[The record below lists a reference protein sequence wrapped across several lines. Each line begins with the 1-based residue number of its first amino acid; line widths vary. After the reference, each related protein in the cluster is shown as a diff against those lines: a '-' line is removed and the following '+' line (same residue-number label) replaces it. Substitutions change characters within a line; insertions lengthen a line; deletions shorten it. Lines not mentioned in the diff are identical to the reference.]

1 MSNNISIVIPAYNR
15 VIELAEL
22 FDSILLQSTYP
33 DSVIICEDVSPEREN
48 IKALCDSYHERFTNV
63 GIEFRLVFNEVN
75 LGYDKNLRKCIHLA
89 NTEWAL
95 LMGNDDVLLPNCIQT
110 IKNFVSK
117 SEFNSVKL
125 ISRTFFRFNNSISA
139 PLGKSSLFEH
149 DCIIDKKMSPK
160 YIFRSAG
167 FVGGLIVNTAFAKAY
182 ETEQYDGSLYY
193 QIYLSALAYCNNG
206 IGYIATPIIGGRAD
220 NPPMF
225 GQSADDSDVHIP
237 GSYSAKGRAKMWK
250 GVLDIAT
257 DIGNLYNIDLY
268 GPIQYELSVRQAFH
282 IFEMNAGQNHDKLK
296 ELRIELSKL
305 CLFNHPFPVALYML
319 NIVFGKKAKGIYSLA
334 RKFMQQ

>member
-1 MSNNISIVIPAYNR
+1 MSNSISVVIPAYNR
-15 VIELAEL
+15 TNELAEL
-22 FDSILLQSTYP
+22 FDSVLVQSVYP
-33 DSVIICEDVSPEREN
+33 DSVIVCEDLSLERN
-48 IKALCDSYHERFTNV
+48 DIIALCDSYHERFTHE
-63 GIEFRLVFNEVN
+63 GIELKLILNDIN

-95 LMGNDDVLLPNCIQT
+95 LMGNDDILLPNCIQT
-110 IKNFVSK
+110 IKNFLSK
-117 SEFNSVKL
+117 PDFGSVKL
-125 ISRTFFRFNNSISA
+125 ISRTFFRFNNSIST

-149 DCIIDKKMSPK
+149 DCIIDIKMSPK

-182 ETEQYDGSLYY
+182 ETERYDGSLYY
-193 QIYLSALAYCNNG
+193 QIYLAALAYCNQG

-250 GVLDIAT
+250 GVLDIAA
-257 DIGNLYNIDLY
+257 DIGKLYNIDIY
-268 GPIQYELSVRQAFH
+268 KPIQHELSVRQAFH
-282 IFEMNAGQNHDKLK
+282 IFEMNAGQNYDKLK
-296 ELRIELSKL
+296 ELKIELSKL
-305 CLFNHPFPVALYML
+305 CLFNHPFPIALYML
-319 NIVFGKKAKGIYSLA
+319 NMALGKRAKVIYSLA
-334 RKFMQQ
+334 RKFMQ